1 MLRQS
6 SPNAAAA
13 ARAFRVKLI
22 QAYHTQP
29 MTKQVS
35 HDAHVQYYKWSQQL
49 HSRYLQNGVR
59 QPEHAILANLLSL
72 HRGYKNSGRKTI
84 LGVC

>member
-6 SPNAAAA
+6 SLNAAAA

-35 HDAHVQYYKWSQQL
+35 HDAHVQCYK
-49 HSRYLQNGVR
+49 
-59 QPEHAILANLLSL
+59 
-72 HRGYKNSGRKTI
+72 
-84 LGVC
+84 